1 MPFQLDD
8 YDVSI
13 LEALLEDGR
22 KSFREISRETGIT
35 TPTVKA
41 RFDRLVNIG
50 FIKSVSPIFDFDKV
64 EENIVKPKL
73 YENKD
78 ISHYDSKNEKGTD
91 KEIKYNLYQRRQY
104 QGSQQGS
111 TRFRIKRGL
120 KINLDCEFCEGPI
133 IGNPHVFRFVNY
145 ERFFCCKGCLSGYKQ
160 KYAGRIESIKRKF
173 DERE

>member
-13 LEALLEDGR
+13 LKALLEDGR

-35 TPTVKA
+35 APTVKA

-50 FIKSVSPIFDFDKV
+50 FIESVSPIFNFDKV
-64 EENIVKPKL
+64 EKNIARSKL
-73 YENKD
+73 HENKD
-78 ISHYDSKNEKGTD
+78 IFHTGRKNENEAD
-91 KEIKYNLYQRRQY
+91 KEIEYNPYRGLQH

-111 TRFRIKRGL
+111 TKFGIKKGI
-120 KINLDCEFCEGPI
+120 KIKLDCEFCEGPI
-133 IGNPHVFRFVNY
+133 TGNPHVFRFANY
-145 ERFFCCKGCLSGYKQ
+145 DRFFCCKGCLSGYKQ
-160 KYAGRIESIKRKF
+160 KYTGRIESIKRKF